1 MENKLNKSML
11 ITGCSTGI
19 GAALVLEYLKQGFL
33 VFGSIRDKKMA
44 SLLKKKYGKNFI
56 PLVFDVTN
64 YSQISKA
71 YKKVKLTLKGANLGI
86 LINNAGIAQLGPVE
100 HISSEEF
107 DLHLRTMVIGAFN
120 CVQIFLPLLGA
131 ENRFLPG
138 KVINISSGG
147 GGSIG
152 SPFMA
157 SYCSSKHALEGFS
170 ESLRRELLIYG
181 IKVIIIAPRAFKTAI
196 WEKSNVDKRASEFR
210 KTVYSQAFSKFT
222 SFIKDAQ
229 KNGQDIDVLAKK
241 IYKIST
247 LSKPK
252 VKYSM
257 GPSGLQFFLVRTLPK
272 KFIDKIMGKY
282 FLLVR

>member
-1 MENKLNKSML
+1 MENQLNKSIL

-19 GAALVLEYLKQGFL
+19 GAALVLEYLKQGFI
-33 VFGSIRDKKMA
+33 VFGSIRDKKMEP
-44 SLLKKKYGKNFI
+44 LLKKKYGNNFI

-71 YKKVKLTLKGANLGI
+71 YKKVKLKLRGANLGI

-107 DLHLRTMVIGAFN
+107 DLHLRTMVLGAFN
-120 CVQIFLPLLGA
+120 CVQIFLPLLGTQ
-131 ENRFLPG
+131 NRLTPG
-138 KVINISSGG
+138 KIINISSGG
-147 GGSIG
+147 GSIG
-152 SPFMA
+152 QPFMA

-196 WEKSNVDKRASEFR
+196 WEKSNVDKRASDFR

-222 SFIKDAQ
+222 GFIKDAS
-229 KNGQDIDVLAKK
+229 KEGQDVEVLARK

-247 LSKPK
+247 LTKPK

-257 GPSGLQFFLVRTLPK
+257 GPSGLQFFLIRTLPK
-272 KFIDKIMGKY
+272 KLIDKILGKY
-282 FLLVR
+282 FLLIR

>member
-1 MENKLNKSML
+1 MENQLNKSIL

-19 GAALVLEYLKQGFL
+19 GAALVLEYLKQGFI
-33 VFGSIRDKKMA
+33 VFGSIRDKKMEP
-44 SLLKKKYGKNFI
+44 LLKKKYGNNFI

-71 YKKVKLTLKGANLGI
+71 YKKVKLKLRGANLGI

-107 DLHLRTMVIGAFN
+107 DLHLRTMVLGAFN
-120 CVQIFLPLLGA
+120 CVQIFLPLLGTQ
-131 ENRFLPG
+131 NRLTPG
-138 KVINISSGG
+138 KIINISSGG
-147 GGSIG
+147 GSIG
-152 SPFMA
+152 QPFMA

-170 ESLRRELLIYG
+170 ESLRRELLIYD

-196 WEKSNVDKRASEFR
+196 WEKSNVDKKANEFR

-222 SFIKDAQ
+222 GFIKNAS
-229 KNGQDIDVLAKK
+229 KEGQDVEVLARK
-241 IYKIST
+241 IYEIST
-247 LSKPK
+247 LTKPN

-257 GPSGLQFFLVRTLPK
+257 GPSGLQFFLIRTLPK
-272 KFIDKIMGKY
+272 KLIDRILGKY
-282 FLLVR
+282 FLLIR

>member
-1 MENKLNKSML
+1 MENQLNKSIL

-19 GAALVLEYLKQGFL
+19 GAALVLEYLTQGFL
-33 VFGSIRDKKMA
+33 VFGSIRDKKMEP
-44 SLLKKKYGKNFI
+44 LLKKKYGKNFI

-71 YKKVKLTLKGANLGI
+71 YKKVKLKLRGANLGI

-107 DLHLRTMVIGAFN
+107 DLHLRTMVLGAFN
-120 CVQIFLPLLGA
+120 CVQIFLPLLGT
-131 ENRFLPG
+131 ENRLTPG

-147 GGSIG
+147 GSIG
-152 SPFMA
+152 QPFMA

-196 WEKSNVDKRASEFR
+196 WEKSNVDKRASDFR

-222 SFIKDAQ
+222 GFIKDAS
-229 KNGQDIDVLAKK
+229 KEGQDVEVLARK

-247 LSKPK
+247 LTKPK

-257 GPSGLQFFLVRTLPK
+257 GPSGLQFFLIRTLPK
-272 KFIDKIMGKY
+272 KLIDKILGKY
-282 FLLVR
+282 FLLIR

>member
-1 MENKLNKSML
+1 MEP
-11 ITGCSTGI
+11 
-19 GAALVLEYLKQGFL
+19 
-33 VFGSIRDKKMA
+33 
-44 SLLKKKYGKNFI
+44 LLKKKYGNNFI

-71 YKKVKLTLKGANLGI
+71 YKKVKLKLRGANLGI

-107 DLHLRTMVIGAFN
+107 DLHLRTMVLGAFN
-120 CVQIFLPLLGA
+120 CVQIFLPLLGTQ
-131 ENRFLPG
+131 NRLTPG

-147 GGSIG
+147 GSIG
-152 SPFMA
+152 QPFMA

-196 WEKSNVDKRASEFR
+196 WEKSNVDKRASDFR

-222 SFIKDAQ
+222 GFIKDAS
-229 KNGQDIDVLAKK
+229 KEGQDVEVLARK

-247 LSKPK
+247 LTKPK

-257 GPSGLQFFLVRTLPK
+257 GPSGLQFFLIRTLPK
-272 KFIDKIMGKY
+272 KLIDKILGKY
-282 FLLVR
+282 FLLIR

>member
-1 MENKLNKSML
+1 MEKQLNKSIL

-19 GAALVLEYLKQGFL
+19 GAALVAEFLRQGFL
-33 VFGSIRDKKMA
+33 VFGSIRDKKMEA
-44 SLLKKKYGKNFI
+44 PLKKKYGANFV

-86 LINNAGIAQLGPVE
+86 LINNAGIAKLGPVE

-107 DLHLRTMVIGAFN
+107 DLHLKTMVLGTFN

-131 ENRFLPG
+131 KNKRSPG

-147 GGSIG
+147 GSIG
-152 SPFMA
+152 QPFMA

-181 IKVIIIAPRAFKTAI
+181 IKVIIGAPRAFKTAI
-196 WEKSNVDKRASEFR
+196 WDKSNIDGRAVDFK
-210 KTVYSQAFSKFT
+210 KTVYNQAFNKFT
-222 SFIKDAQ
+222 NFIKGLSEQ
-229 KNGQDIDVLAKK
+229 GQDVQVLAQK
-241 IYKIST
+241 IYKISS
-247 LSKPK
+247 LKNPK

-257 GPSGLQFFLVRTLPK
+257 GPSGVQFYLIRTLPK
-272 KFIDKIMGKY
+272 
-282 FLLVR
+282 

>member
-1 MENKLNKSML
+1 MENQLNKSIL

-19 GAALVLEYLKQGFL
+19 GAALVLEYLKQGFI
-33 VFGSIRDKKMA
+33 VFGSIRDKKMEP
-44 SLLKKKYGKNFI
+44 LLKKKYGNNFI

-71 YKKVKLTLKGANLGI
+71 YKKVKLKLRGANLGI

-107 DLHLRTMVIGAFN
+107 DLHLRTMVLGAFN
-120 CVQIFLPLLGA
+120 CVQIFLPLLGT
-131 ENRFLPG
+131 ENRLTPG

-147 GGSIG
+147 GSIG
-152 SPFMA
+152 QPFMA

-196 WEKSNVDKRASEFR
+196 WEKSNVDKRASDFR

-222 SFIKDAQ
+222 GFIKDAS
-229 KNGQDIDVLAKK
+229 KEGQDVEVLARK

-247 LSKPK
+247 LTKPK

-257 GPSGLQFFLVRTLPK
+257 GPSGLQFFLIRTLPK
-272 KFIDKIMGKY
+272 KLIDKILGKY
-282 FLLVR
+282 FLLIR

>member
-1 MENKLNKSML
+1 MENQLNKSIL

-19 GAALVLEYLKQGFL
+19 GAALVLEYLKQGFI
-33 VFGSIRDKKMA
+33 VFGSIRDKKMEP
-44 SLLKKKYGKNFI
+44 LLKKKYGNNFI

-107 DLHLRTMVIGAFN
+107 DLHLRTMVLGAFN
-120 CVQIFLPLLGA
+120 CVQIFLPLLGTQ
-131 ENRFLPG
+131 NRLTPG

-147 GGSIG
+147 GSIG
-152 SPFMA
+152 QPFMA

-196 WEKSNVDKRASEFR
+196 WEKSNVDKRASDFR

-222 SFIKDAQ
+222 GFIKDAS
-229 KNGQDIDVLAKK
+229 KEGQDVKVLARK

-247 LSKPK
+247 LTKPN

-257 GPSGLQFFLVRTLPK
+257 GPSGLQFFLIRTLPK
-272 KFIDKIMGKY
+272 KLIDKILGKY
-282 FLLVR
+282 FLLIR

>member
-1 MENKLNKSML
+1 MENQLNKSIL
-11 ITGCSTGI
+11 ITGCSSGI
-19 GAALVLEYLKQGFL
+19 GAALVLEYLKQGFI
-33 VFGSIRDKKMA
+33 VFGSIRDKKMEP
-44 SLLKKKYGKNFI
+44 LLKKKYGNNFI

-71 YKKVKLTLKGANLGI
+71 YKKVKLKLRGANLGI

-107 DLHLRTMVIGAFN
+107 DLHLRTMVLGAFN
-120 CVQIFLPLLGA
+120 CVQIFLPLLGT
-131 ENRFLPG
+131 EKRLTPG

-147 GGSIG
+147 GSIG
-152 SPFMA
+152 QPFMA

-196 WEKSNVDKRASEFR
+196 WEKSNVDKRASDFR

-222 SFIKDAQ
+222 GFIKDAS
-229 KNGQDIDVLAKK
+229 KEGQDVEVLARK

-247 LSKPK
+247 LTKPK

-272 KFIDKIMGKY
+272 KLIDKILGKY
-282 FLLVR
+282 FLLIR

>member
-1 MENKLNKSML
+1 MENQLNKSIL

-19 GAALVLEYLKQGFL
+19 GAALVLEYLKQGFI
-33 VFGSIRDKKMA
+33 VFGSIRDKKMEP
-44 SLLKKKYGKNFI
+44 LLKKKYGNNFI

-71 YKKVKLTLKGANLGI
+71 YKKVKLRLKGANLGI

-107 DLHLRTMVIGAFN
+107 DLHLRTMVLGAFN
-120 CVQIFLPLLGA
+120 CVQIFLPLLGT
-131 ENRFLPG
+131 ENRLTPG

-147 GGSIG
+147 GSIG
-152 SPFMA
+152 QPFMA

-196 WEKSNVDKRASEFR
+196 WEKSNVDKRASDFR

-222 SFIKDAQ
+222 GFIKDAS
-229 KNGQDIDVLAKK
+229 KEGQDVEVLARK

-247 LSKPK
+247 LTEPK

-257 GPSGLQFFLVRTLPK
+257 GPSGLQFFLIRTLPK
-272 KFIDKIMGKY
+272 KLIDKILGKY
-282 FLLVR
+282 FLLIR

>member
-1 MENKLNKSML
+1 MENQLNKSIL

-33 VFGSIRDKKMA
+33 VFGSIRDKKTEP
-44 SLLKKKYGKNFI
+44 LLKKKYGKNFI

-107 DLHLRTMVIGAFN
+107 DLHLKTMVLGAFN
-120 CVQIFLPLLGA
+120 CVQIFLPLLGT
-131 ENRFLPG
+131 ENRLTPG

-147 GGSIG
+147 GSIG
-152 SPFMA
+152 QPFMA

-196 WEKSNVDKRASEFR
+196 WEKSNVDKRASDFR

-222 SFIKDAQ
+222 GFIKDAS
-229 KNGQDIDVLAKK
+229 KEGQDVKVLARK

-247 LSKPK
+247 LTKPK

-257 GPSGLQFFLVRTLPK
+257 GPSGLQFFLIRALPK
-272 KFIDKIMGKY
+272 KLIDRILGKY
-282 FLLVR
+282 FLLIS

>member
-1 MENKLNKSML
+1 MENQLNKSIL

-19 GAALVLEYLKQGFL
+19 GAALVLEYLKQGFI
-33 VFGSIRDKKMA
+33 VFGSIRDKKMEP
-44 SLLKKKYGKNFI
+44 LLKKKYGNNFI

-71 YKKVKLTLKGANLGI
+71 YKKVKLKLRGANLGI

-100 HISSEEF
+100 YISSEEF
-107 DLHLRTMVIGAFN
+107 DLHLRTMVLGAFN
-120 CVQIFLPLLGA
+120 CVQIFLPLLGT
-131 ENRFLPG
+131 ENRLTPG

-147 GGSIG
+147 GSIG
-152 SPFMA
+152 QPFMA

-196 WEKSNVDKRASEFR
+196 WEKSNVDKRASDFR

-222 SFIKDAQ
+222 GFIKDAS
-229 KNGQDIDVLAKK
+229 KEGQDVKVLARK

-247 LSKPK
+247 LTKPK

-257 GPSGLQFFLVRTLPK
+257 GPSGLQFFLIRTLPK
-272 KFIDKIMGKY
+272 KLIDKILGKY
-282 FLLVR
+282 FLLIR

>member
-1 MENKLNKSML
+1 MENQLNKSIL

-19 GAALVLEYLKQGFL
+19 GAALVLEYLKQGFI
-33 VFGSIRDKKMA
+33 VFGSIRDKKMEP
-44 SLLKKKYGKNFI
+44 LLKKKYGNNFI

-107 DLHLRTMVIGAFN
+107 DLHLRTMVLGAFN
-120 CVQIFLPLLGA
+120 CVQIFLPLLGT
-131 ENRFLPG
+131 ENRLTPG

-147 GGSIG
+147 GSIG
-152 SPFMA
+152 QPFMA

-196 WEKSNVDKRASEFR
+196 WEKSNVDKRASDFR

-222 SFIKDAQ
+222 GFIKDAS
-229 KNGQDIDVLAKK
+229 KEGQDVEVLARK

-247 LSKPK
+247 LTKPK

-257 GPSGLQFFLVRTLPK
+257 GPSGLQFFLIRTLPK
-272 KFIDKIMGKY
+272 KLIDKILGKY
-282 FLLVR
+282 FLLIR

>member
-1 MENKLNKSML
+1 MENQLNKSIL

-19 GAALVLEYLKQGFL
+19 GAALVLEYLKQGFI
-33 VFGSIRDKKMA
+33 VFGSIRDKKMEP
-44 SLLKKKYGKNFI
+44 LLKKKYGNNFI

-71 YKKVKLTLKGANLGI
+71 YKKVKLKLRGANLGI

-107 DLHLRTMVIGAFN
+107 DLHLRTMVLGAFN
-120 CVQIFLPLLGA
+120 CVQIFLPLLGTQ
-131 ENRFLPG
+131 NRLTPG

-147 GGSIG
+147 GSIG
-152 SPFMA
+152 QPFMA

-196 WEKSNVDKRASEFR
+196 WEKSNVDKKATEFK

-222 SFIKDAQ
+222 GFIKDAS
-229 KNGQDIDVLAKK
+229 KNGQDVEVLARK

-247 LSKPK
+247 LTKPK

-257 GPSGLQFFLVRTLPK
+257 GPSGLQFFLIRTLPK
-272 KFIDKIMGKY
+272 KLIDKILGKY
-282 FLLVR
+282 FLLIR

>member
-1 MENKLNKSML
+1 MGKQLNKSIL

-19 GAALVLEYLKQGFL
+19 GAALVAEFLRQGFL
-33 VFGSIRDKKMA
+33 VFGSIRDKKMEA
-44 SLLKKKYGKNFI
+44 PLKKKYGDNFV

-86 LINNAGIAQLGPVE
+86 LINNAGIAKLGPVE

-107 DLHLRTMVIGAFN
+107 DLHLKTMVLGAFN
-120 CVQIFLPLLGA
+120 CVQIFLPLLGTK
-131 ENRFLPG
+131 NKCSPG

-147 GGSIG
+147 GSIG
-152 SPFMA
+152 FPFLA

-181 IKVIIIAPRAFKTAI
+181 IKVIIVAPRAFRTAI
-196 WEKSNVDKRASEFR
+196 WDKSYIDGRAVDFN
-210 KTVYSQAFSKFT
+210 KTVYNQAFDKFKN
-222 SFIKDAQ
+222 FIKELSEQGHDVQ
-229 KNGQDIDVLAKK
+229 VLAQK
-241 IYKIST
+241 IYKISS
-247 LSKPK
+247 LKKPK

-257 GPSGLQFFLVRTLPK
+257 GPSGVQFYLIRTLPK
-272 KFIDKIMGKY
+272 KLIDKIMGKY
-282 FLLVR
+282 FLLFR

>member
-1 MENKLNKSML
+1 MENQLNKSIL

-19 GAALVLEYLKQGFL
+19 GAALVLEYLTQGFI
-33 VFGSIRDKKMA
+33 VFGSIRDKKMEP
-44 SLLKKKYGKNFI
+44 LLKKKYGNNFI

-71 YKKVKLTLKGANLGI
+71 YKKVKLKLRGANLGI

-107 DLHLRTMVIGAFN
+107 DLHLRTMVLGAFN
-120 CVQIFLPLLGA
+120 CVQIFLPLLGT
-131 ENRFLPG
+131 ENRLTPG

-147 GGSIG
+147 GSIG
-152 SPFMA
+152 QPFMA

-196 WEKSNVDKRASEFR
+196 WEKSNVDKRASDFR

-222 SFIKDAQ
+222 GFIKDAS
-229 KNGQDIDVLAKK
+229 KEGQDVKVLARK

-247 LSKPK
+247 LTKPK

-257 GPSGLQFFLVRTLPK
+257 GPSGLQFFLIRTLPK
-272 KFIDKIMGKY
+272 KLIDKILGKY
-282 FLLVR
+282 FLLIR

>member
-1 MENKLNKSML
+1 MENQLNKSIL

-19 GAALVLEYLKQGFL
+19 GAALVLEYLKQGFI
-33 VFGSIRDKKMA
+33 VFGSIRDKKMEP
-44 SLLKKKYGKNFI
+44 LLKKKYGNNFI

-71 YKKVKLTLKGANLGI
+71 YKKVKLKLRGANLGI

-107 DLHLRTMVIGAFN
+107 DLHLRTMVLGAFN
-120 CVQIFLPLLGA
+120 CVQIFLPLLGTQ
-131 ENRFLPG
+131 NRLTPG

-147 GGSIG
+147 GSIG
-152 SPFMA
+152 QPFMA

-196 WEKSNVDKRASEFR
+196 WEKSNVDKRASHFR

-222 SFIKDAQ
+222 GFIKDAS
-229 KNGQDIDVLAKK
+229 KEGQNVEVLARK

-247 LSKPK
+247 LTKPK

-257 GPSGLQFFLVRTLPK
+257 GPSGLQFFLIRTLPK
-272 KFIDKIMGKY
+272 KLIDKILGKY
-282 FLLVR
+282 FLLIR

>member
-1 MENKLNKSML
+1 MENQLNKSIL

-19 GAALVLEYLKQGFL
+19 GAALVLEYLKQGFI
-33 VFGSIRDKKMA
+33 VFGSIRDKKMEP
-44 SLLKKKYGKNFI
+44 LLKKKYGNNFI

-71 YKKVKLTLKGANLGI
+71 YKKVKLKLRGANLGI

-107 DLHLRTMVIGAFN
+107 DLHLRTMVLGAFN
-120 CVQIFLPLLGA
+120 CVQIFLPLLGT
-131 ENRFLPG
+131 EKRLTPG

-147 GGSIG
+147 GSIG
-152 SPFMA
+152 QPFMA

-196 WEKSNVDKRASEFR
+196 WEKSNVDKRASDFR

-222 SFIKDAQ
+222 GFIKDAS
-229 KNGQDIDVLAKK
+229 KEGQDVKVLARK

-247 LSKPK
+247 LTKPK

-257 GPSGLQFFLVRTLPK
+257 GPSGLQFFLIRTLPK
-272 KFIDKIMGKY
+272 KLIDKILGKY
-282 FLLVR
+282 FLLIR

>member
-1 MENKLNKSML
+1 MENQLNKSML

-19 GAALVLEYLKQGFL
+19 GAALVLEYLKQGFI
-33 VFGSIRDKKMA
+33 VFGSIRDKKMEP
-44 SLLKKKYGKNFI
+44 LLKKKYGNNFI

-71 YKKVKLTLKGANLGI
+71 YKKVKLKLRGANLGI

-107 DLHLRTMVIGAFN
+107 DLHLRTMVLGAFN
-120 CVQIFLPLLGA
+120 CVQIFLPLLGTQ
-131 ENRFLPG
+131 NRLTPG

-147 GGSIG
+147 GSIG
-152 SPFMA
+152 QPFMA

-196 WEKSNVDKRASEFR
+196 WEKSNVDKRASDFR
-210 KTVYSQAFSKFT
+210 KTMYSQAFSKFT
-222 SFIKDAQ
+222 GFIKDAS
-229 KNGQDIDVLAKK
+229 KEGQDVEVLARK

-247 LSKPK
+247 LTKPK

-257 GPSGLQFFLVRTLPK
+257 GPSGLQFFLIRTLPK
-272 KFIDKIMGKY
+272 KLIDKILGKY
-282 FLLVR
+282 FLLIR

>member
-1 MENKLNKSML
+1 MENQLNKSIL
-11 ITGCSTGI
+11 ITGCSSGI
-19 GAALVLEYLKQGFL
+19 GAALVLEYLKQGFI
-33 VFGSIRDKKMA
+33 VFGSIRDKKMEP
-44 SLLKKKYGKNFI
+44 LLKKKYGNNFI

-71 YKKVKLTLKGANLGI
+71 YKKVKLKLRGANLGI

-107 DLHLRTMVIGAFN
+107 DLHLRTMVLGAFN
-120 CVQIFLPLLGA
+120 CVQIFLPLLGTQ
-131 ENRFLPG
+131 NRLTPG

-147 GGSIG
+147 GSIG
-152 SPFMA
+152 QPFMA

-196 WEKSNVDKRASEFR
+196 WEKSNVDKRASDFR

-222 SFIKDAQ
+222 GFIKDAS
-229 KNGQDIDVLAKK
+229 KEGQDVEVLARK

-247 LSKPK
+247 LTKPK

-257 GPSGLQFFLVRTLPK
+257 GPSGLQFFLIRTLPK
-272 KFIDKIMGKY
+272 KLIDKILGKY
-282 FLLVR
+282 FLLIR

>member
-1 MENKLNKSML
+1 MENQLNKSIL

-19 GAALVLEYLKQGFL
+19 GAALVFEYLKQGFL
-33 VFGSIRDKKMA
+33 VFGSIRDQKMEP
-44 SLLKKKYGKNFI
+44 LLKEKYGKNFI

-71 YKKVKLTLKGANLGI
+71 YKKVKLKLRGANLGI

-107 DLHLRTMVIGAFN
+107 DLHLRTMVLGAFN
-120 CVQIFLPLLGA
+120 CVQIFLPLLGT
-131 ENRFLPG
+131 ENRLTPG

-147 GGSIG
+147 GSIG
-152 SPFMA
+152 QPFMA

-196 WEKSNVDKRASEFR
+196 WEKSNVDKRASDFR

-222 SFIKDAQ
+222 GFIKDAS
-229 KNGQDIDVLAKK
+229 KEGQDVKVLARK

-247 LSKPK
+247 LTKPK

-257 GPSGLQFFLVRTLPK
+257 GPSGLQFFLIRTLPK
-272 KFIDKIMGKY
+272 KLIDKILGKY
-282 FLLVR
+282 FLLIR

>member
-1 MENKLNKSML
+1 MENQLNKSIL

-19 GAALVLEYLKQGFL
+19 GAALVSEFLEQGFL
-33 VFGSIRDKKMA
+33 VFGSIRDKKM
-44 SLLKKKYGKNFI
+44 SVPLKKKYGKNFI

-64 YSQISKA
+64 YVQISKA
-71 YKKVKLTLKGANLGI
+71 YKKVKSILNGANLGV

-100 HISSEEF
+100 YISSQEF
-107 DLHLRTMVIGAFN
+107 DLHLKTMVVGTFN

-131 ENRFLPG
+131 KNRFSPG

-147 GGSIG
+147 GSIG
-152 SPFMA
+152 QPFMA

-196 WEKSNVDKRASEFR
+196 WDKSNVDDRAAEFN
-210 KTVYSQAFSKFT
+210 KTEYRRAFEKFT
-222 SFIKDAQ
+222 NFIKDSS
-229 KNGQDIDVLAKK
+229 KKGQDVKVLARK
-241 IYKIST
+241 IYKISMMR
-247 LSKPK
+247 KPK

-257 GPSGLQFFLVRTLPK
+257 GPSGLEFYLIRTLPK
-272 KFIDKIMGKY
+272 RFIDKILGKY
-282 FLLVR
+282 FLLIK

>member
-1 MENKLNKSML
+1 MEKQLKKSIL

-19 GAALVLEYLKQGFL
+19 GAALVAEFLRQGFL
-33 VFGSIRDKKMA
+33 VFGSIRDKKMEVP
-44 SLLKKKYGKNFI
+44 LKKKYGDNFV
-56 PLVFDVTN
+56 PLLFDVTN

-86 LINNAGIAQLGPVE
+86 LINNAGIAKLGPVE

-107 DLHLRTMVIGAFN
+107 DLHLKTMVLGTFN

-131 ENRFLPG
+131 KNKISPG
-138 KVINISSGG
+138 KVINISSG

-181 IKVIIIAPRAFKTAI
+181 IKVIIVAPRAFKTEI
-196 WEKSNVDKRASEFR
+196 WDKSNIDERAVDFK
-210 KTVYSQAFSKFT
+210 KTVYNEAFDKFT
-222 SFIKDAQ
+222 NFIKELSEQ
-229 KNGQDIDVLAKK
+229 GQDVQVLAQK
-241 IYKIST
+241 IYKISS
-247 LSKPK
+247 LKRPK

-257 GPSGLQFFLVRTLPK
+257 GPSGLQFYLIRTLPK
-272 KFIDKIMGKY
+272 KLIDKILAKY
-282 FLLVR
+282 FLLIR

>member
-1 MENKLNKSML
+1 MENQLNKSIL

-33 VFGSIRDKKMA
+33 VFGSIRDKKMEP
-44 SLLKKKYGKNFI
+44 LLKEKYGKNFI

-71 YKKVKLTLKGANLGI
+71 YKKVKLKLRGANLGI

-107 DLHLRTMVIGAFN
+107 DLHLRTMVLGAFN
-120 CVQIFLPLLGA
+120 CVQIFLPLLGT
-131 ENRFLPG
+131 ENRLTPG

-147 GGSIG
+147 GSIG
-152 SPFMA
+152 QPFMA

-196 WEKSNVDKRASEFR
+196 WEKSNVDKRASDFR

-222 SFIKDAQ
+222 GFIKDAS
-229 KNGQDIDVLAKK
+229 KEGQDVKVLARK

-247 LSKPK
+247 LTKPK

-257 GPSGLQFFLVRTLPK
+257 GPSGLQFFLIRTLPK
-272 KFIDKIMGKY
+272 KLIDKILGKY
-282 FLLVR
+282 FLLIR

>member
-1 MENKLNKSML
+1 MENQLNKSIL
-11 ITGCSTGI
+11 ITGCSSGI
-19 GAALVLEYLKQGFL
+19 GAALVLEYLKQGFI
-33 VFGSIRDKKMA
+33 VFGSIRDKKMEP
-44 SLLKKKYGKNFI
+44 LLKKKYGNNFI

-71 YKKVKLTLKGANLGI
+71 YKKVKLKLRGANLGI

-107 DLHLRTMVIGAFN
+107 DLHLRTMVLGAFN
-120 CVQIFLPLLGA
+120 CVQIFLPLLGTQ
-131 ENRFLPG
+131 NRLTPG

-147 GGSIG
+147 GSIG
-152 SPFMA
+152 QPFMA

-196 WEKSNVDKRASEFR
+196 WEKSNVDKRASDFR

-222 SFIKDAQ
+222 GFIKDAS
-229 KNGQDIDVLAKK
+229 KEGQDVKVLARK

-247 LSKPK
+247 LTKPK

-257 GPSGLQFFLVRTLPK
+257 GPSGLQFFLIRTLPK
-272 KFIDKIMGKY
+272 KLIDKILGKY
-282 FLLVR
+282 FLLIR

>member
-1 MENKLNKSML
+1 MENQLNKSIL

-71 YKKVKLTLKGANLGI
+71 YKKVKLRLKGANLGI

-131 ENRFLPG
+131 ENRMLPG

-181 IKVIIIAPRAFKTAI
+181 IKVIIIAPRAFRTAI

-210 KTVYSQAFSKFT
+210 KTVYSQAFSKFI

-257 GPSGLQFFLVRTLPK
+257 GPSGLQFFFIRNLPK
-272 KFIDKIMGKY
+272 KLIDKILGKY
-282 FLLVR
+282 FLLIR